1 MLRCD
6 AGGLWANSS
15 ARPPGPCWTWRSL
28 TAPVVPSCCPLAML
42 RKARTL
48 LLALVAVLLL
58 AMLAVLF
65 LSVGLTPP
73 PQPLPN
79 PNGYDDFL
87 KAAALLTG
95 NGVDANTL
103 DHEALRAFM
112 PTNAESLRL
121 LRSGLPRQC
130 AFPADSAMTNDAG
143 MLSDLARL
151 KQLAQMLTAEGR
163 LREMDNHRADAAQSY
178 LDAIRLG
185 NEMSRGGFIINRLVG
200 IACEGIGGSRLNK
213 LVPKLTPQEA
223 RPVIVELEKIDST
236 GITWEETLRNE
247 NRFTRHRLLK
257 GFNAIGWVITLW
269 QRREIRQ
276 KVERIDKRAIARVR
290 LLMAELA
297 VRCYQT
303 EQGRLPPSLEQL
315 VPMYLQQV
323 PLDPF
328 SGRPIIYH
336 PQGSKWLLY
345 SVGEDGVDDGGKR
358 VGPSVSGTVTKG
370 DLFYDSPY

>member
-1 MLRCD
+1 M
-6 AGGLWANSS
+6 
-15 ARPPGPCWTWRSL
+15 T
-28 TAPVVPSCCPLAML
+28 
-42 RKARTL
+42 RKTRTL
-48 LLALVAVLLL
+48 LFALVAVFLL

-87 KAAALLTG
+87 KAAALLADSA
-95 NGVDANTL
+95 VDADTL
-103 DHEALRAFM
+103 DHDGLRALVS
-112 PTNAESLRL
+112 TNAESLRV
-121 LRSGLPRQC
+121 LRLGLTRQC
-130 AFPADSAMTNDAG
+130 ALPADSAVTNDSA
-143 MLSDLARL
+143 MLGDLGRMER
-151 KQLAQMLTAEGR
+151 LAQLLTAEGR
-163 LREMDNHRADAAQSY
+163 LREMDNRLGDAAQSY

-236 GITWEETLRNE
+236 GVTWEETLRNE
-247 NRFTRHRLLK
+247 NRFSRHRLLK
-257 GFNAIGWVITLW
+257 GFNAIGWVMTLW

-276 KVERIDKRAIARVR
+276 KVERIDKRAIAHER

-297 VRCYQT
+297 VRCYQS

-315 VPMYLQQV
+315 VPTYLQQV

-336 PQGSKWLLY
+336 PQGSNRLLY
-345 SVGEDGVDDGGKR
+345 IVGEDGVDDGGKR
-358 VGPSVSGTVTKG
+358 VGRSVSGTVNKG